1 MQALY
6 LWGEDNHEKGG
17 GLDQKNSF
25 LAISRPP
32 SVTDWNLA
40 APTSS
45 SLLKK
50 AHIEAGLKFASEHLN
65 DSEDI
70 WEKVLWSD
78 EAEIKLFAIT
88 LTLCI

>member
-32 SVTDWNLA
+32 SVTD
-40 APTSS
+40 
-45 SLLKK
+45 
-50 AHIEAGLKFASEHLN
+50 
-65 DSEDI
+65 
-70 WEKVLWSD
+70 
-78 EAEIKLFAIT
+78 
-88 LTLCI
+88 